1 MKVPLTKRGMIQTA
15 LGSMFYLL
23 HDGRSP
29 KKGVDGNNKAPI
41 LCFHMSPRS
50 SDEYLEVL
58 PLLAN
63 DDGSGAGDTGRI
75 VIAFD
80 TPGYGSSD
88 NPLKSCTIDEIS
100 DAFLEAAD
108 KLLLEYGDYDDCYE
122 QEQDS
127 NDKSSKSSAKSSS
140 NEFVTIGSLMG
151 NFFSVSIAS
160 RYPERV
166 KGTILTNIWF
176 NPKAS
181 TTKAEA
187 DDDDTVVQEGSVE
200 IPADS
205 RKDAAIKS
213 DPFLLKDDGS
223 HLMELHQKRSSV
235 LDNELNLRVV
245 HTEMSYLVN
254 RRKRY
259 PIGISIQD
267 PSTYDFIGAC
277 HKIVD
282 DRGSSYNINNKILC
296 IKGEEYA
303 EMFDKFGLDGSKR
316 FDDTC
321 KILRN
326 DDDDDDEQ
334 KNNNGAVV
342 QVEILTGDKSTLNLI
357 NQMSNEFAILCNI
370 FLNEHRL

>member
-1 MKVPLTKRGMIQTA
+1 MKVPLSKRGMIQTA
-15 LGSMFYLL
+15 LGSIYYLL
-23 HDGRSP
+23 HDGRSSNIEI
-29 KKGVDGNNKAPI
+29 DGNNKAPI

-108 KLLLEYGDYDDCYE
+108 KLLLECGDYDDCYE
-122 QEQDS
+122 QEQDN
-127 NDKSSKSSAKSSS
+127 NDKSSNSSAKSLGI
-140 NEFVTIGSLMG
+140 EFVTIGSLMG

-187 DDDDTVVQEGSVE
+187 EDDSIVVQEGSVE
-200 IPADS
+200 NDT
-205 RKDAAIKS
+205 AIKS

-245 HTEMSYLVN
+245 HTDMSYLIN

-259 PIGISIQD
+259 PLGISIQD

-282 DRGSSYNINNKILC
+282 DRSSSYNINNKILC
-296 IKGEEYA
+296 IKGEGYA
-303 EMFDKFGLDGSKR
+303 EMFDKFGLDGSER
-316 FDDTC
+316 FENACTL
-321 KILRN
+321 LRN
-326 DDDDDDEQ
+326 DDDDEQ

-342 QVEILTGDKSTLNLI
+342 QVETLTGDKSTLNLI

-370 FLNEHRL
+370 FLNEHKL

>member
-15 LGSMFYLL
+15 LGSIFYLL
-23 HDGRSP
+23 HDGRSNNNESS
-29 KKGVDGNNKAPI
+29 VDNNNIKAPI

-50 SDEYLEVL
+50 SDEYSEVL
-58 PLLAN
+58 PLLAEH
-63 DDGSGAGDTGRI
+63 DGDGDGTSSGRI

-80 TPGYGSSD
+80 TPGYGSSE

-108 KLLLEYGDYDDCYE
+108 KLLLECDE
-122 QEQDS
+122 QEQD
-127 NDKSSKSSAKSSS
+127 NKSKNESIS

-151 NFFSVSIAS
+151 NFFCVSIAS

-166 KGTILTNIWF
+166 KGAILTNIWF
-176 NPKAS
+176 NPTS
-181 TTKAEA
+181 TKAEA
-187 DDDDTVVQEGSVE
+187 DDDIGTE
-200 IPADS
+200 ISADNK
-205 RKDAAIKS
+205 KDSAIKS
-213 DPFLLKDDGS
+213 DPFILKDDGS

-259 PIGISIQD
+259 PLGISIQD
-267 PSTYDFIGAC
+267 PNTYDFIGAC
-277 HKIVD
+277 HKIVG
-282 DRGSSYNINNKILC
+282 DRSKNNNNKILC
-296 IKGEEYA
+296 IKGEGYT

-316 FDDTC
+316 FDNAC
-321 KILRN
+321 QLLRN
-326 DDDDDDEQ
+326 NNNNNDDNDEQ
-334 KNNNGAVV
+334 NNNNGALVV
-342 QVEILTGDKSTLNLI
+342 QVETLTGDKSTLNLI

-370 FLNEHRL
+370 FLNQHRL